1 MSSQLNFNLTLDIT
15 DLSVS
20 RKAIV
25 ALGKALSSIGEYFD
39 PDKEVGQSSMCA
51 VDACRNCASTD
62 SSTGS
67 ATLSVVKTDEPCMA
81 PSTVPVLEPQ
91 CDPTTLKNY
100 DGGND
105 NDEKPEKKSAR
116 RSRKEPPAV
125 ETTEQKTEDPDDVPE
140 ERKETPAEA
149 RARHIEAIREA
160 KRRVDEAKYPK
171 KAMGQ
176 QPMETWLASYIG
188 GNRGIRYV
196 KELDGCVKGRDYELD
211 GRLVTLVYLLSDG
224 TAVVN
229 SRGTRYFRCVE
240 ASSLGHLFPRPVAPK
255 HRIDPVVGTRLLAGF
270 GREADKEA
278 TSYRRVRLDSI
289 TKNGV
294 CNIVFEDN
302 GNSFSCAKDCLAE
315 GE

>member
-15 DLSVS
+15 DLAIS

-39 PDKEVGQSSMCA
+39 PGDAVGQQQTTE
-51 VDACRNCASTD
+51 NCTSTD

-67 ATLSVVKTDEPCMA
+67 ATLSVVKTDEPYLA
-81 PSTVPVLEPQ
+81 PSTVPVPEPQ
-91 CDPTTLKNY
+91 CDPTTLKDY
-100 DGGND
+100 DGGD
-105 NDEKPEKKSAR
+105 RKPAKKTVKRVEKKEPEKAL
-116 RSRKEPPAV
+116 EVVP
-125 ETTEQKTEDPDDVPE
+125 EDVPE
-140 ERKETPAEA
+140 EVPEKAKETPAEA
-149 RARHIEAIREA
+149 RARRIEAIREA

-188 GNRGIRYV
+188 GNRGVRYV

-229 SRGTRYFRCVE
+229 SRGTRYFRCLE

-302 GNSFSCAKDCLAE
+302 GNSFSCAKECLAE

>member
-15 DLSVS
+15 DLAIS

-39 PDKEVGQSSMCA
+39 PDNETGQSAMCA
-51 VDACRNCASTD
+51 VDACCNCASTD

-67 ATLSVVKTDEPCMA
+67 AVLSVVKVDGPCMA
-81 PSTVPVLEPQ
+81 PSTVPVPEPQ
-91 CDPTTLKNY
+91 CDPTTLKDH
-100 DGGND
+100 DGD
-105 NDEKPEKKSAR
+105 DEKLAKKTTR

-125 ETTEQKTEDPDDVPE
+125 ETTEQKPEDPDDVSE

-149 RARHIEAIREA
+149 RARRIEAIKEA
-160 KRRVDEAKYPK
+160 KRRVDEAKYPR

-176 QPMETWLASYIG
+176 QPMETWLASYIA
-188 GNRGIRYV
+188 GNRGVRYV

-229 SRGTRYFRCVE
+229 SHGTRYFRCLE
-240 ASSLGHLFPRPVAPK
+240 ASSLGHLFPRPVPPK
-255 HRIDPVVGTRLLAGF
+255 HRIEPVVGTRLLAGF

-294 CNIVFEDN
+294 CNIVFDDN
-302 GNSFSCAKDCLAE
+302 GNSFSCAKECLA
-315 GE
+315 GGD